1 MTKQG
6 KKMKKYLLPFLA
18 LATLALAVACE
29 KDSDESVTPPQNPE
43 QPTEG
48 VFSPQRRI
56 ASIWVD
62 GAASEQWVWENN
74 LLQRVEVP
82 NDEGSFVPASSFSY
96 DASSRFSTATVTDSM
111 FGSMVVNYSYQ
122 GSLLQSLDVNVMGMS
137 AVTANVQHSGD
148 KATHVDLEINSAVLQ
163 LLASLL
169 GGGGG
174 EELPA
179 RGASPMVDLLSDL
192 LTPQGL
198 RGMMRC
204 VPQHASASKLAIEG
218 IGCTIDFSWEGDNM
232 VQARIAANLQGT
244 VTAAELSNLIELVS
258 TFVDLDGLSS
268 IGTIIEMFGEETVL
282 PITLG
287 VGDTIDLTYDNKP
300 NPFHGFIARLDPMV
314 LSANNV
320 LTHTSRGSLS
330 GSISADVP
338 ILGTQTYPFSFALP
352 ASSSTFV
359 YTYATDGYPT
369 QVNSTDEDGE
379 VSTSEYRYAE

>member
-18 LATLALAVACE
+18 FATLALAVACG

-82 NDEGSFVPASSFSY
+82 NDEGTFETAGSFSY
-96 DASSRFSTATVTDSM
+96 DASSRFATATVTDSM

-148 KATHVDLEINSAVLQ
+148 KASHVDLEINSAVLQ

-174 EELPA
+174 EQDVVPSEELLDV
-179 RGASPMVDLLSDL
+179 GGVDAVAVVVRQSLLQQGEHLLALSLLGVEGGGLAVQVVADGGKDL
-192 LTPQGL
+192 VERLFVGFGEKADLAQRADAVVLEDGVLLIRDEVLNDGTAFGL
-198 RGMMRC
+198 RHQFTEVR
-204 VPQHASASKLAIEG
+204 LAG
-218 IGCTIDFSWEGDNM
+218 N
-232 VQARIAANLQGT
+232 
-244 VTAAELSNLIELVS
+244 
-258 TFVDLDGLSS
+258 
-268 IGTIIEMFGEETVL
+268 
-282 PITLG
+282 
-287 VGDTIDLTYDNKP
+287 
-300 NPFHGFIARLDPMV
+300 H
-314 LSANNV
+314 
-320 LTHTSRGSLS
+320 
-330 GSISADVP
+330 
-338 ILGTQTYPFSFALP
+338 
-352 ASSSTFV
+352 
-359 YTYATDGYPT
+359 
-369 QVNSTDEDGE
+369 
-379 VSTSEYRYAE
+379 